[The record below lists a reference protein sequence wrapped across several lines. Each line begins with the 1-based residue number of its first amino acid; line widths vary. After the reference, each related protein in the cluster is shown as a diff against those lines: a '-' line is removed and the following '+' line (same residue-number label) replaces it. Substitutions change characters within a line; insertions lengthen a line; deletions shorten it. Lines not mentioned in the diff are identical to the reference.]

1 MHIMENKIELK
12 LAVEHSEKDDCGKCK
27 YLITNGFMVPGGK
40 CKIHPEFG
48 TDICI
53 SRKSFPKYAT
63 ICDDF
68 KTRRS

>member
-1 MHIMENKIELK
+1 MVNKIELK
-12 LAVEHSEKDDCGKCK
+12 LAVEHSEKYDCGNCE

-40 CKIHPEFG
+40 CKKHPEFG

-53 SRKSFPKYAT
+53 CRKSLPKYAT

-68 KTRRS
+68 EKRWSW